1 MTYGIFLHKNLL
13 VQLGPFSQKNIR
25 PAKFP
30 FGMSLTAEGKQE
42 PSLAF
47 GGQAVIEGVM
57 IRSKK
62 HMVVCVRQPND
73 EILTKTEEIK
83 TLSERYK
90 ILRVPFLRG
99 VVALFETLYL
109 GIKGLYFS
117 ANAALEEEEKL
128 NPKEIALAVIAA
140 LALSIC
146 LFSVMPFFL
155 ATLLKLGGVVFILVE
170 SVIRLGILLLY
181 LASTS
186 LVGEFRRVFQYH
198 GAEHTAIN
206 AYEAGVELNV
216 ENAKKYSRFHPRC
229 GTSFLLIVTLIS
241 ILFFSIIPNVGY
253 FMRLAYRILLIP
265 VIGAVSYEVL
275 KLSDMYKNSRVMKVL
290 VAPGLGLQYLTTRE
304 PEEKMI
310 AVALKAVEEVDRLQ
324 KQGQPNVL

>member
-1 MTYGIFLHKNLL
+1 M
-13 VQLGPFSQKNIR
+13 R
-25 PAKFP
+25 
-30 FGMSLTAEGKQE
+30 LTAKGKEE

-83 TLSERYK
+83 SLSEKYRV
-90 ILRVPFLRG
+90 LRLPFLRG
-99 VVALFETLYL
+99 IVALFETLYL

-117 ANAALEEEEKL
+117 ANATLEEEEKL

-140 LALSIC
+140 LALSIF
-146 LFSVMPFFL
+146 LFSITPFFL
-155 ATLLKLGGVVFILVE
+155 TTLLNLGGVVFNIVEGLV
-170 SVIRLGILLLY
+170 RLAVLLLY
-181 LASTS
+181 LASIS

-206 AYEAGVELNV
+206 AYEGGVELNV
-216 ENAKKYSRFHPRC
+216 AKAKKYSRFHPRC
-229 GTSFLLIVTLIS
+229 GTSFLFIVMLIS
-241 ILFFSIIPNVGY
+241 ILLFSIMPNLGY
-253 FMRLAYRILLIP
+253 FMRLAYRVLLIP

-275 KLSDMYKNSRVMKVL
+275 RLSDRYKHSRIMKVL

-304 PEEKMI
+304 PDEKMI

-324 KQGQPNVL
+324 KSQG

>member
-1 MTYGIFLHKNLL
+1 MK
-13 VQLGPFSQKNIR
+13 
-25 PAKFP
+25 
-30 FGMSLTAEGKQE
+30 LTAKREE

-83 TLSERYK
+83 SLSERHK
-90 ILRVPFLRG
+90 VLGLPFLRG
-99 VVALFETLYL
+99 IVALFETLYL

-117 ANAALEEEEKL
+117 ANASLEEEEKL
-128 NPKEIALAVIAA
+128 SPKEIALSVVLA
-140 LALSIC
+140 LALAIF
-146 LFSVMPFFL
+146 LFSVLPFFL
-155 ATLLKLGGVVFILVE
+155 TNLFLSLGGGVVFIVVE
-170 SVIRLGILLLY
+170 SLVRLGILLLY
-181 LASTS
+181 LASIS

-216 ENAKKYSRFHPRC
+216 ENAKKYSRLHPRC

-241 ILFFSIIPNVGY
+241 IIIFSIMPNLGFY
-253 FMRLAYRILLIP
+253 MNLAYRVLLIP

-275 KLSDMYKNSRVMKVL
+275 KLSDRYKDSKVMKVL
-290 VAPGLGLQYLTTRE
+290 VAPGLGLQYLTTRK
-304 PEEKMI
+304 PDDKMI
-310 AVALKAVEEVDRLQ
+310 AVALEAVKEVNRLENLTD
-324 KQGQPNVL
+324 KLN

>member
-1 MTYGIFLHKNLL
+1 MKLA
-13 VQLGPFSQKNIR
+13 
-25 PAKFP
+25 AKR
-30 FGMSLTAEGKQE
+30 EE

-62 HMVVCVRQPND
+62 HMVICVRQPND

-83 TLSERYK
+83 SLSERYK
-90 ILRVPFLRG
+90 VLKLPFLRG
-99 VVALFETLYL
+99 IVALFETLYL

-117 ANAALEEEEKL
+117 ANATLEEEEKL
-128 NPKEIALAVIAA
+128 SPKEIALSVVLA
-140 LALSIC
+140 LALAIF
-146 LFSVMPFFL
+146 LFSVLPFFL
-155 ATLLKLGGVVFILVE
+155 ANLLKLGRVVSIIVE

-181 LASTS
+181 LASIS
-186 LVGEFRRVFQYH
+186 LVEEFRRVFQYH

-241 ILFFSIIPNVGY
+241 ILFFSIIPNLGY

-275 KLSDMYKNSRVMKVL
+275 KLSDRYKNSRVMKVL
-290 VAPGLGLQYLTTRE
+290 VAPGLGLQYLTTRK
-304 PEEKMI
+304 PDDKMI
-310 AVALKAVEEVDRLQ
+310 AVALEAVKEVNRLSETSQ
-324 KQGQPNVL
+324 

>member
-1 MTYGIFLHKNLL
+1 M
-13 VQLGPFSQKNIR
+13 R
-25 PAKFP
+25 
-30 FGMSLTAEGKQE
+30 LTAKGKEE

-83 TLSERYK
+83 SLSEKHR
-90 ILRVPFLRG
+90 ILRLPFLRG
-99 VVALFETLYL
+99 IVALFETLYL
-109 GIKGLYFS
+109 GIKGIYFS
-117 ANAALEEEEKL
+117 ANATLEEEEKL

-140 LALSIC
+140 LALSIF
-146 LFSVMPFFL
+146 LFSVIPFFL
-155 ATLLKLGGVVFILVE
+155 TTLLNLGGVVFNIVE
-170 SVIRLGILLLY
+170 GAVRLAVLLLY
-181 LASTS
+181 LASIS

-216 ENAKKYSRFHPRC
+216 ANAKKYSRFHPRC

-241 ILFFSIIPNVGY
+241 ILLFSIVPNLGY
-253 FMRLAYRILLIP
+253 FMRLAYRVLLIP

-275 KLSDMYKNSRVMKVL
+275 RLSDRYKRSRIMKVL
-290 VAPGLGLQYLTTRE
+290 VAPGLRLQYLTTRE
-304 PEEKMI
+304 PDEKMI
-310 AVALKAVEEVDRLQ
+310 AVALEAVEEVDKLQ
-324 KQGQPNVL
+324 KSQG

>member
-1 MTYGIFLHKNLL
+1 MK
-13 VQLGPFSQKNIR
+13 PS
-25 PAKFP
+25 AKR
-30 FGMSLTAEGKQE
+30 EE

-83 TLSERYK
+83 SLSERYK
-90 ILRVPFLRG
+90 VLRLPFLRG
-99 VVALFETLYL
+99 IVALFETLYL

-117 ANAALEEEEKL
+117 ANATLEEEEKL
-128 NPKEIALAVIAA
+128 SPKEIALSVVLA
-140 LALSIC
+140 LALAIF
-146 LFSVMPFFL
+146 LFSVLPFFL
-155 ATLLKLGGVVFILVE
+155 ANLLKLGRVVSIIVE

-181 LASTS
+181 LASIS
-186 LVGEFRRVFQYH
+186 LVEEFRRVFQYH

-241 ILFFSIIPNVGY
+241 ILFFSIIPNLGY

-275 KLSDMYKNSRVMKVL
+275 KLSDRYKNSRVMKVL
-290 VAPGLGLQYLTTRE
+290 VAPGLGLQYLTTRK
-304 PEEKMI
+304 PDDKMI
-310 AVALKAVEEVDRLQ
+310 AVALEAVKEVNRLSETSQ
-324 KQGQPNVL
+324 